1 MRKHKTTLLTV
12 LGLSIVLSLSACGNK
27 TKETNQTEQTEQTNQ
42 TEQTEQTEP
51 TDQTDQTEAS
61 YTEKS
66 TEQPAND
73 DYPDNN
79 PQHQKAWDN
88 FKENWNESDYGTT
101 TKGKVANDFPY
112 YGPTGYDVTL
122 LEERTTDKGYTVM
135 YDTNTGR
142 VYYSGMI
149 TPDGSIYDD
158 IKSDTVLVQYEL
170 DNNLNSG
177 YDITYSQM
185 QELLGTYSGN

>member
-1 MRKHKTTLLTV
+1 MKRKIIITFLCLTM
-12 LGLSIVLSLSACGNK
+12 GLSIVACGNK
-27 TKETNQTEQTEQTNQ
+27 ASTTPSTEKTTETESVTETTTETVAEIS
-42 TEQTEQTEP
+42 TENIN
-51 TDQTDQTEAS
+51 
-61 YTEKS
+61 TEKS

-101 TKGKVANDFPY
+101 TKGKVQNDFPY
-112 YGPTGYDVTL
+112 YGPTGYDLYGTIL
-122 LEERTTDKGYTVM
+122 QERTTDKGYKVM

-142 VYYSGMI
+142 VYYSGM
-149 TPDGSIYDD
+149 TMPDGSLYGD
-158 IKSDTVLVQYEL
+158 IKSDKVLVQYEL

-185 QELLGTYSGN
+185 QELLGTYSGD

>member
-1 MRKHKTTLLTV
+1 MKRKIIITFLCLIM
-12 LGLSIVLSLSACGNK
+12 GLSIVACGNK
-27 TKETNQTEQTEQTNQ
+27 DSTTPSTEKATATESVTETTTETVAEISTENIN
-42 TEQTEQTEP
+42 
-51 TDQTDQTEAS
+51 
-61 YTEKS
+61 TEKS

-142 VYYSGMI
+142 VYYSGMT
-149 TPDGSIYDD
+149 TPDGSIYGD
-158 IKSDTVLVQYEL
+158 IKSDKVLVRYEL
-170 DNNLNSG
+170 DNNLNSV
-177 YDITYSQM
+177 YDLTYSQM

>member
-1 MRKHKTTLLTV
+1 MKRKIIITFLCLIM
-12 LGLSIVLSLSACGNK
+12 GLSIVACGNK
-27 TKETNQTEQTEQTNQ
+27 DSTTPSTEKATATESVTETTTETVAEISTENIN
-42 TEQTEQTEP
+42 
-51 TDQTDQTEAS
+51 
-61 YTEKS
+61 TEKS

-142 VYYSGMI
+142 VYYSGMT
-149 TPDGSIYDD
+149 TPDGSIFNDG
-158 IKSDTVLVQYEL
+158 KSSDVLVQYL
-170 DNNLNSG
+170 IDNDINSG
-177 YDITYSQM
+177 YDLTYSQM
-185 QELLGTYSGN
+185 QELLGTYSGD

>member
-1 MRKHKTTLLTV
+1 MKRKIIITFLCLTM
-12 LGLSIVLSLSACGNK
+12 GLSIVACGNK
-27 TKETNQTEQTEQTNQ
+27 ASTTPSTEKATATESVTDTETVAEISTENIN
-42 TEQTEQTEP
+42 
-51 TDQTDQTEAS
+51 
-61 YTEKS
+61 TEKS

-101 TKGKVANDFPY
+101 TKGKIKNDFPY

-142 VYYSGMI
+142 VYYSGMT
-149 TPDGSIYDD
+149 TPDGSIYGDS
-158 IKSDTVLVQYEL
+158 KSDDVLVQYL
-170 DNNLNSG
+170 IDNDINSG
-177 YDITYSQM
+177 YDLTYSQM
-185 QELLGTYSGN
+185 QELLGTYSGD

>member
-1 MRKHKTTLLTV
+1 MKRKIIITFLCLTM
-12 LGLSIVLSLSACGNK
+12 GLSTMACGNK
-27 TKETNQTEQTEQTNQ
+27 ASTTPSTEKATATEIVTDTETVAEISTENIN
-42 TEQTEQTEP
+42 
-51 TDQTDQTEAS
+51 
-61 YTEKS
+61 TEKS

-101 TKGKVANDFPY
+101 TKGKTKNDFPY

-142 VYYSGMI
+142 VYYSGMT
-149 TPDGSIYDD
+149 TPDGSIYGD
-158 IKSDTVLVQYEL
+158 IKSDKVLVQYL
-170 DNNLNSG
+170 IDNDLNSG
-177 YDITYSQM
+177 YDLTYSQM
-185 QELLGTYSGN
+185 QELLGTYSGD